1 MVNININQTFISKTV
16 AQTNLKFG
24 HKINFCLERVGM
36 NVNQSFTLKKKKH
49 QHKHLKIGFKH
60 A

>member
-36 NVNQSFTLKKKKH
+36 NVNQSFTLKKKKPT
-49 QHKHLKIGFKH
+49 Q
-60 A
+60 AS